1 MLNHILKRGV
11 AHLQAAS
18 PGYMAKLQKDAELYE
33 EAGPDMEVSPMESLP
48 VLFTGIIFL
57 LILASIRYTL
67 GDVVA
72 SLAMIE
78 SPSTT
83 AIVEQKF
90 PAYADE
96 EPLIPAEADVDV
108 EITVINRKPI
118 TASLCTTMRHLRRVG
133 GFFARWRGLGFN
145 ILYSLA
151 YALVFSLLSRTLG
164 THIFGHT
171 LFGNTVFSILT
182 PLLLVRTHMLWTH
195 TMIAHP
201 TTKSFL
207 HRIVP
212 RAQCKPL
219 ILPTLVYAAAQQATF
234 LVPLGVAHL
243 LGLPNIPEHAL
254 HAAQRDDPAALA
266 LMTMRILAVPLTA
279 ALIALFVLLPA
290 SATLT
295 RIEAALLPGD
305 MQPIVAFDRAALV
318 GSIDLTARGSSWA
331 LFVAAWRSFDGAA
344 RVRMLKLYAKMLG
357 AQTAVALVGLQI
369 MAAEVY
375 VIGGERLAIFFT
387 SARAQLELM
396 AIEAQQSKN

>member
-1 MLNHILKRGV
+1 MLNHIVKRGV

-96 EPLIPAEADVDV
+96 EPLIPTEADVDV

-118 TASLCTTMRHLRRVG
+118 TASLI
-133 GFFARWRGLGFN
+133 F
-145 ILYSLA
+145 
-151 YALVFSLLSRTLG
+151 SRTLG

-171 LFGNTVFSILT
+171 LFGSTVVSILT

-219 ILPTLVYAAAQQATF
+219 ILPTL
-234 LVPLGVAHL
+234 PPSSGVAHL

-254 HAAQRDDPAALA
+254 HATQRDDPAALA

-331 LFVAAWRSFDGAA
+331 LFVAAWRSFDSAA

-357 AQTAVALVGLQI
+357 AQIAVALVGLQI

-375 VIGGERLAIFFT
+375 
-387 SARAQLELM
+387 LELM
-396 AIEAQQSKN
+396 AIEAQQNKN